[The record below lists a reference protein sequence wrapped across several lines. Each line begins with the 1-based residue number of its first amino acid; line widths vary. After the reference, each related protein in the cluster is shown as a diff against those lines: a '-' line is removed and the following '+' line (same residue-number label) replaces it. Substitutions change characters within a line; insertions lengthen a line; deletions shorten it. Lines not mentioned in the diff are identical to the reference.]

1 MTSRQIDIDVFEVVR
16 CRTSNL
22 HRWAVDRWA
31 VDRWAVARWVIDGL
45 SLGGLGHRC
54 VRP

>member
-1 MTSRQIDIDVFEVVR
+1 VA
-16 CRTSNL
+16 
-22 HRWAVDRWA
+22 RWAAD
-31 VDRWAVARWVIDGL
+31 RWVIDGL

>member
-16 CRTSNL
+16 CRTANL
-22 HRWAVDRWA
+22 HRWAA
-31 VDRWAVARWVIDGL
+31 ARWVIDGL